1 MLKARLLILKI
12 VRTIKRSIIDKVSN
26 GYRIT
31 FSLAT

>member
-12 VRTIKRSIIDKVSN
+12 VRTIKRNIIDKVSN